1 MRLKRPGFVVGV
13 GALAVLGALTAGSHS
28 GNAGVAANL
37 AGSGDA
43 PTNTVFVVARRF
55 GDEHGRD
62 RDADNSAF
70 CNGHIG
76 GGPRNQRRRMTT
88 YFSKEVLL

>member
-1 MRLKRPGFVVGV
+1 MQTNTMRLKRPGFVVGV

-43 PTNTVFVVARRF
+43 PTNTVFVSPAVSANNNPTRKTALSLVLRGLADGDGIVPSF
-55 GDEHGRD
+55 GSLWG
-62 RDADNSAF
+62 S
-70 CNGHIG
+70 
-76 GGPRNQRRRMTT
+76 
-88 YFSKEVLL
+88 